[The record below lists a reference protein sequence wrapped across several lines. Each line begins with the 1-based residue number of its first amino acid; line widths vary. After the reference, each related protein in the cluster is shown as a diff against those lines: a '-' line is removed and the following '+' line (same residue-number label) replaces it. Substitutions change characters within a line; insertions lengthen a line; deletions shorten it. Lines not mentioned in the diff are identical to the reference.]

1 MAIFV
6 NENYPN
12 PKNMKKWILKAIVQ
26 RTIASLPYAT
36 QINFLFQKYVTK
48 GVFLS
53 DEYFYDRLGHGRDHL
68 NAYQKYS
75 KKSFPQTSLEIGT
88 GWYPVVPIAF
98 FLAGTTK
105 IYSVDITFLTSK
117 QRVKTTIAKFLESFE
132 NGRLKEYVAVNNER
146 IRALKELF
154 DNYDLYTLQE
164 VLQKLNVTYLVEDAR
179 KLSLQNDSIDLVN
192 SNNTFEHIYPEILIP
207 ILKEFKR
214 VLKKQQGVM
223 SHAIDMSDHFAH
235 FDKSISIY
243 NFLQFSTTQ
252 WKWIDNNIQPQ
263 NRLRFSDYQKIF
275 SDLQLP
281 IIAQTFRPGNSIE
294 VAQIPLAK
302 PFSDMTPE
310 AVAISH
316 CYFVVVL
323 NE

>member
-1 MAIFV
+1 M
-6 NENYPN
+6 
-12 PKNMKKWILKAIVQ
+12 
-26 RTIASLPYAT
+26 PYAT
-36 QINFLFQKYVTK
+36 NINFLFQKYVTK

-53 DEYFYDRLGHGRDHL
+53 DEYFYDRLSHARDHL
-68 NAYQKYS
+68 NTYQKWTG
-75 KKSFPQTSLEIGT
+75 KSFPETSLEIGT
-88 GWYPVVPIAF
+88 GWYPVVPVAF
-98 FLAGTTK
+98 FLAGTEK
-105 IYSVDITFLTSK
+105 IYSVDISFLTSK
-117 QRVKTTIAKFLESFE
+117 ERVKITLDKFVECFDTNRLIDFVSFKAE
-132 NGRLKEYVAVNNER
+132 RLQVVKE
-146 IRALKELF
+146 ILLHF
-154 DNYDLYTLQE
+154 DAFTLQE
-164 VLQKLNVTYLVEDAR
+164 ILQQLNITYLVEDAR

-214 VLKKQQGVM
+214 VVKKQQGVM

-243 NFLQFSTTQ
+243 NFLRFSTTQ
-252 WKWIDNNIQPQ
+252 WKWIDNSIQPQ

-281 IIAQTFRPGNSIE
+281 IIEQIFRPGNSIE

-302 PFSDMTPE
+302 PFSDMNPE

-323 NE
+323 KE